1 MRLNAPAAG
10 PPTRVDLAKPTART
24 ISMLNFRSTALGLAI
39 LCLAFD
45 PLLAQTGPA
54 PTTAPVTD
62 DTTSS
67 PPAAPETAA
76 TVAPSANRLAP
87 VTVTAREAPKA
98 TIAGWG
104 DTPLANAPLQASV
117 FGAQQLKAD
126 GIERLSGLTRLD
138 PALSDA
144 YNAEGY
150 YDYLTVRGYV
160 LDNRFNFLR
169 DGLPINAETSVPL
182 DNKAQI
188 EILKGTTGMQA
199 GTSSPGGL
207 VNYIVKRPLDAPLRS
222 ATFEYRQ
229 TGSVTGSVD
238 LSQRF
243 GTNDAFG
250 VRLNAAAAHLD
261 PRVRDS
267 IGHRDLFAIAAD
279 WRVSADTLLEAEVE
293 NSRRSQPTQ
302 PGFSLLGD
310 RVPPNVDPRISLNN
324 QPWSQPVVFDATTA
338 SLRWQQKLADG
349 WRFTAHGA
357 TQRLRTDDRL
367 AFPFGCTDTD
377 GTYYADRYCPNG
389 TYDLYDFR
397 SDDERRRLDSLD
409 LSLQGKLQT
418 ASIGH
423 VFTVGVL
430 QSRVRNRFRR
440 ATNNYVGTGNIEA
453 TLVTPADP
461 TLNDDNTDR
470 DEHSVELYAR
480 DAVAL
485 TERATW
491 WLGVRQTRQH
501 RQSVRTDGTQRS
513 DYTQS
518 FTTPLTALSYAF
530 APAQL
535 VYASWGQGIESN
547 LAPNRP
553 RYTNPGQAFSTRS
566 RQTEIGLKG
575 STDTLDWNVAGF
587 DLYRP
592 RTQDFGSCDADQT
605 CTTRI
610 DGTAHHRGVEVDGGW
625 RQGRWQLRGGA
636 QFLRARV
643 ERSQDPTV
651 DGKAPTNVP
660 ARTLKAQAAYDV
672 AQLPG
677 LNLQANLVYESSR
690 KVLPDKSLSIPSH
703 TRTDLTMRY
712 QTRIDRAATLWQ
724 LGIDNVFD
732 RRAWR
737 ESPYQ
742 FSHVYLYPL
751 SPRSVRL
758 SVQVDL

>member
-1 MRLNAPAAG
+1 
-10 PPTRVDLAKPTART
+10 
-24 ISMLNFRSTALGLAI
+24 MLNFSPAALTLVTLCLIANPLSAQTTSDGLAPS
-39 LCLAFD
+39 A
-45 PLLAQTGPA
+45 PA
-54 PTTAPVTD
+54 SVSASVPTATS
-62 DTTSS
+62 TSS
-67 PPAAPETAA
+67 L
-76 TVAPSANRLAP
+76 PSANRLAP
-87 VTVTAREAPKA
+87 VTVTATEEPRA
-98 TIAGWG
+98 TIGGWG
-104 DTPLANAPLQASV
+104 DVPLSKAPLQASV
-117 FGAQQLKAD
+117 FGAQQLKED
-126 GIERLSGLTRLD
+126 GIDRLSGVTRLD
-138 PALSDA
+138 PAISDA

-169 DGLPINAETSVPL
+169 DGLPINAETSIPL

-188 EILKGTTGMQA
+188 EILKGTTGLQA

-207 VNYIVKRPLDAPLRS
+207 VNYIVKRPLDTPLRS
-222 ATFEYRQ
+222 ATLAWRQ
-229 TGSVTGSVD
+229 PGTMTGSVD

-243 GTNDAFG
+243 GAGNAFG
-250 VRLNAAAAHLD
+250 VRVNAAAAHLD
-261 PRVRDS
+261 PQVRDS
-267 IGHRDLFAIAAD
+267 TGYRDLFAIAAD

-293 NSRRSQPTQ
+293 TSRRSQPSQ
-302 PGFSLLGD
+302 PAFSLLGD
-310 RVPPNVDPRISLNN
+310 RVPATVDPRINLNN

-349 WRFTAHGA
+349 WRFIAHGA

-389 TYDLYDFR
+389 TFDLYDFR
-397 SDDERRRLDSLD
+397 SDDERRRLDSID

-423 VFTVGVL
+423 AFTVGVL
-430 QSRVRNRFRR
+430 QSRVRNRFQR
-440 ATNNYVGTGNIEA
+440 AANNFVGTGNIEG

-461 TLNDDNTDR
+461 TLRDNNTDR
-470 DEHSVELYAR
+470 DEHSTELYAR

-485 TERATW
+485 TERTTL
-491 WLGVRQTRQH
+491 WLGVRHTWQH
-501 RQSVRTDGTQRS
+501 RQSVRTDGSQRS
-513 DYTQS
+513 DYTQA
-518 FTTPLTALSYAF
+518 FTTPLAALSYAF

-547 LAPNRP
+547 VAPNRP

-575 STDTLDWNVAGF
+575 ASDTLDWNVAGF

-592 RTQDFGSCDADQT
+592 RTQDFGSCDADNT

-610 DGTAHHRGVEVDGGW
+610 DGTAHHRGVELDGGW
-625 RQGRWQLRGGA
+625 RLGRWQLRGGA

-643 ERSQDPTV
+643 ERSQLATV
-651 DGKAPTNVP
+651 NGKAPPNVP
-660 ARTLKAQAAYDV
+660 ARTVKAQAAYDV
-672 AQLPG
+672 AAVRG
-677 LNLQANLVYESSR
+677 LNLQANVVYESAR
-690 KVLPDKSLSIPSH
+690 KILPDNSSLSIPSH

-712 QTRIDRAATLWQ
+712 QTRVAQAATLWQ

-742 FSHVYLYPL
+742 FSHAYLYPL
-751 SPRSVRL
+751 SPRTLRL
-758 SVQVDL
+758 LVQVDL